1 MLEMQPWSSKR
12 EVLTYTED
20 SCHGEKKGLGASGQI
35 LWVGGN
41 TLSACPLGGGV
52 TIVKA
57 QTLQRPVPR
66 PVGPW
71 TGMQLS
77 LRGHVST

>member
-1 MLEMQPWSSKR
+1 MVQQT

-20 SCHGEKKGLGASGQI
+20 SCHGEKKGLGGK
-35 LWVGGN
+35 WTDTRVGGN

-57 QTLQRPVPR
+57 QTLQRPVLR
-66 PVGPW
+66 PHGP
-71 TGMQLS
+71 
-77 LRGHVST
+77 